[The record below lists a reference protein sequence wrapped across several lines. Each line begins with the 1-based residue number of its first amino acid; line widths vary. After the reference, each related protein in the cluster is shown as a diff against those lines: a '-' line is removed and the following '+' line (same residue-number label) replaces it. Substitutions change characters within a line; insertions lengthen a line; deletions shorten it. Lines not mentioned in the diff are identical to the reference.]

1 MRVFLTGASGM
12 VGRNAKSHEN
22 ARQFD
27 ILGPT
32 RQELDL
38 SDFEAIVKFLKKN
51 KPDIIIHAA
60 GKVGGIK
67 ANIEDPYGFLIE
79 NITIGINI
87 IRAAKECGVSRLI
100 NLGSSCIYPNDRIN
114 PIRETEI
121 LTGPLEPTNEGYALS
136 KILAIRMCDY
146 ISNQFNEL
154 NFKSIIPCN
163 IYGPFDKFRDD
174 SAHLIPAIIHKVH
187 QAVISG
193 SETVKVWGDG
203 SARREFMFAGDL
215 GDLLW
220 EACNRFDSLPQIMNV
235 GLGHDY
241 TIKEYYEAVSSV
253 IGFNGRFEFD
263 PSQPTG
269 MIRKLTCT
277 KQSIKWG
284 WAPNTELIPG
294 IKQTYEYYK
303 GL

>member
-38 SDFEAIVKFLKKN
+38 SDFEGVVKFLKKN

-100 NLGSSCIYPNDRIN
+100 NLGSSCIYPNDRII
-114 PIRETEI
+114 PLRETEI

-146 ISNQFNEL
+146 ISDQFREL

-193 SETVKVWGDG
+193 NETVKVWGDG

-253 IGFNGRFEFD
+253 IGFNGQFEFD

-269 MIRKLTCT
+269 MKRKLTCT

-284 WAPNTELIPG
+284 WTPNTELIQG

-303 GL
+303 SL